1 MMSFSTAH
9 RSKRSNALGRCHEIP
24 AAPSQTRLREP
35 MAFAVPESLIIPPSH
50 YTQLSCRRHC
60 RVCSDCVDPETRPS
74 TSILTTW
81 RRYAT
86 TSAQRRQQQ
95 ARSNNNRNN
104 TWTFIESRRILL
116 SWIPQQQYCRA
127 GQQEKERYKPRYQE
141 SQAPNG
147 RRPARAAAAFAP

>member
-1 MMSFSTAH
+1 MQCVRALPCDTRCAKPNATSRAH
-9 RSKRSNALGRCHEIP
+9 PR
-24 AAPSQTRLREP
+24 
-35 MAFAVPESLIIPPSH
+35 SLIGLRCSRVSINTPSH

-60 RVCSDCVDPETRPS
+60 RVCSDCVDPETRPF

-95 ARSNNNRNN
+95 TRSNNNHNN
-104 TWTFIESRRILL
+104 TWSFIASRRILL
-116 SWIPQQQYCRA
+116 SWIPQQYCRA

-147 RRPARAAAAFAP
+147 RRPARAPAAFAP

>member
-1 MMSFSTAH
+1 MLSGVAMQQPLRQA
-9 RSKRSNALGRCHEIP
+9 KRE
-24 AAPSQTRLREP
+24 LRAFEP
-35 MAFAVPESLIIPPSH
+35 MPGLCCSRVSNNTPSH

-74 TSILTTW
+74 TSILTIW

-95 ARSNNNRNN
+95 TRSNSNNP
-104 TWTFIESRRILL
+104 WTFIASRRILL
-116 SWIPQQQYCRA
+116 SWIPQQYWPA
-127 GQQEKERYKPRYQE
+127 GPQKKERYKPRYKE

-147 RRPARAAAAFAP
+147 RRPARAATAFAP